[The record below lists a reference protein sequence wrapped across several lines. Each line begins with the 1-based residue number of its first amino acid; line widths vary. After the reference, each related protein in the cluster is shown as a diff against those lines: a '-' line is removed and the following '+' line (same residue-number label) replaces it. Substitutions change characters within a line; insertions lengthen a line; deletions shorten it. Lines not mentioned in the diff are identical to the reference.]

1 MRKVLRNVHNTVFAS
16 SWFVTIHFLLV
27 LACAQQYLM
36 DDV

>member
-1 MRKVLRNVHNTVFAS
+1 MRKVLRNVHNTVFAG
-16 SWFVTIHFLLV
+16 SWFVTMHFL